1 MGMREGAPDR
11 DPVREVYQKGTWHR
25 PLAEALAWLTYG
37 IVVFGEST
45 VTLEQM
51 RRGSLV
57 LCR

>member
-1 MGMREGAPDR
+1 M
-11 DPVREVYQKGTWHR
+11 REVYQKGTWHR
-25 PLAEALAWLTYG
+25 PLAVALARLTYG

-51 RRGSLV
+51 RRGGLV